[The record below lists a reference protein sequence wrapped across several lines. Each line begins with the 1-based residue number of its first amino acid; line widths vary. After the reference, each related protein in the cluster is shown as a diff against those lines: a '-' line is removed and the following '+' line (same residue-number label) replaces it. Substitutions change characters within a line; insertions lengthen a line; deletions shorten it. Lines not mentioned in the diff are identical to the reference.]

1 MSNIEKLAQYIC
13 ERATNPIAVTEAL
26 IAIIT
31 VAAPES
37 EATIK
42 LLTRLI
48 STLFIKSADLHL
60 TCIQILI

>member
-37 EATIK
+37 
-42 LLTRLI
+42 
-48 STLFIKSADLHL
+48 STEGEEGVA
-60 TCIQILI
+60 